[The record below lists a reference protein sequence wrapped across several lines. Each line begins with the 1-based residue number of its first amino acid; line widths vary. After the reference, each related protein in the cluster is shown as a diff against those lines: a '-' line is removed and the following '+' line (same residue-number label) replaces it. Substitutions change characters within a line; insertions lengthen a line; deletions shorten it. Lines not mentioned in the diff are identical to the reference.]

1 MFTIDLLKGTGVPIK
16 NSPGT
21 VALKVLP
28 FVLPLL
34 VAVYLFGSFE
44 YNRTVV
50 AMEISGI
57 QKMNDKLTEY
67 SAEIQQ
73 ARQWTSATEQTRKNL
88 AEVKRG
94 LGRHLQWSPIL
105 QTLVEQLPDTI
116 ALKELK
122 LSRSTT
128 RKKVTEGKESNKLV
142 NKTIIHRILS
152 VQVFGESSWE
162 TDEAVQQYLSRLGKA
177 PAIHQR
183 LKDIRIVSQQ
193 TDEANGKPITIHTI
207 ECEFQ
212 PQE

>member
-16 NSPGT
+16 NNPGT

-50 AMEISGI
+50 AMEITGSD
-57 QKMNDKLTEY
+57 KMRDKLAEY
-67 SAEIQQ
+67 SADIQQ
-73 ARQWTSATEQTRKNL
+73 ARQWTSAAEQTQKNL
-88 AEVKRG
+88 AEVTRG

-105 QTLVEQLPDTI
+105 QTLVEQLPDSI

-128 RKKVTEGKESNKLV
+128 RKKVTEGKDSNKQV

-162 TDEAVQQYLSRLGKA
+162 TDEAVQQYLDRLGKA
-177 PAIHQR
+177 PAIRQR
-183 LKDIRIVSQQ
+183 MKDIRIVSQQ
-193 TDEANGKPITIHTI
+193 TDEASGKPITIHTI